1 MRPVYQECAED
12 RGPGVTERSMTSI
25 HSVLSDT
32 GKRSPLA
39 LFARDTCMWLRSTD
53 RRQIANNLHQ
63 SVSPIVD
70 QLYEAVDEML
80 SKKMEDEAGLAARAD
95 LKQFVSTLL
104 ADLEQI
110 GKDLQVVKA
119 KYEPPQLLVKLQ
131 MRRID
136 VASGVLLQV

>member
-1 MRPVYQECAED
+1 
-12 RGPGVTERSMTSI
+12 
-25 HSVLSDT
+25 
-32 GKRSPLA
+32 
-39 LFARDTCMWLRSTD
+39 
-53 RRQIANNLHQ
+53 
-63 SVSPIVD
+63 
-70 QLYEAVDEML
+70 ML
-80 SKKMEDEAGLAARAD
+80 SKKMEDEARLAARAD
-95 LKQFVSTLL
+95 LQQFVSTLL

>member
-1 MRPVYQECAED
+1 LP
-12 RGPGVTERSMTSI
+12 T
-25 HSVLSDT
+25 
-32 GKRSPLA
+32 
-39 LFARDTCMWLRSTD
+39 TCISL
-53 RRQIANNLHQ
+53 
-63 SVSPIVD
+63 SPIVD